1 MKTDNYTFAGGVVS
15 RHQAADDLHP
25 DLQGQDD
32 EKLSNTI
39 LRILHRSAEQGF
51 ALPVYDLPQITGFTL
66 SECFGGVR
74 KLEFERLARIEDD
87 PTDPFGA
94 RLILLDDGTAEAS
107 RR

>member
-1 MKTDNYTFAGGVVS
+1 MKTDNYTFAGGVDS
-15 RHQAADDLHP
+15 RHQTADDLHP
-25 DLQGQDD
+25 DHQDQD
-32 EKLSNTI
+32 GELSNSI
-39 LRILHRSAEQGF
+39 LRVLHRSAEQGF

-66 SECFGGVR
+66 TECFGGVR

-94 RLILLDDGTAEAS
+94 KLILLDDDAGGAS